1 MEGMKTVR
9 KSKGSTHA
17 DQGAGTLPEVRASR
31 IVRDKLV
38 TALLW
43 CTMGGIVLLLG
54 GILTFLSARG
64 AGVLSWDFFL
74 EPPREAMTQGGVY
87 PAIVGTFQ
95 LILVSMAFAFPM
107 GVATAVYLVEYARDD
122 FFTRTVR
129 LAIRSLAGVPSV
141 VFGLFGLSFFA
152 VFLGFGPCLLSA
164 GLTLGCLALPI
175 MVGAA
180 ESALRS
186 VPQDYRDASYAMGA
200 TRWQTIYKVVLPAAF
215 PSILTGGILSVGRV
229 AGETAPIIFTGAA
242 FYAPNVA
249 KSLFQEVMALPYHIL
264 VLATAGTNI
273 EMTRPIQYGT
283 VLVLLIIVLG
293 TTLIGI
299 LWRAR
304 LRLKNV
310 R

>member
-1 MEGMKTVR
+1 
-9 KSKGSTHA
+9 
-17 DQGAGTLPEVRASR
+17 
-31 IVRDKLV
+31 
-38 TALLW
+38 
-43 CTMGGIVLLLG
+43 
-54 GILTFLSARG
+54 
-64 AGVLSWDFFL
+64 
-74 EPPREAMTQGGVY
+74 
-87 PAIVGTFQ
+87 
-95 LILVSMAFAFPM
+95 
-107 GVATAVYLVEYARDD
+107 
-122 FFTRTVR
+122 
-129 LAIRSLAGVPSV
+129 
-141 VFGLFGLSFFA
+141 
-152 VFLGFGPCLLSA
+152 
-164 GLTLGCLALPI
+164 